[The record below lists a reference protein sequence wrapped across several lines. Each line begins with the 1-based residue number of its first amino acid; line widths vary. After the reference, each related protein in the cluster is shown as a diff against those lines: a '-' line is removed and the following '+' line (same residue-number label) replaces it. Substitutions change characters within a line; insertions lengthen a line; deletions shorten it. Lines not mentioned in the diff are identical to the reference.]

1 MAVFDKNI
9 RILMLKGEKGD
20 EGDAGNY
27 STLDN
32 KPQINNITLS
42 GSKSAEDL
50 GLVAAGELDGISDD
64 IGELQ
69 TLNTTDKESLV
80 NAINE
85 VNGKTIP
92 VEQGGTGA
100 TTAAQART
108 NLGIQE
114 AYILYDSQNGTNGN
128 IDFSTQLNAIG
139 HSLGDFKYLD
149 FYYSNEDEDIEGQN
163 KVAQDDGMCMSRV
176 YKWEYPAED
185 EAYFKNTINLT
196 VSGATTID
204 STTYYVTGSTRYDI
218 GTKTA
223 PNMAIR
229 NNNKSVALGANRSG
243 SGTFSNWYM
252 TVGSVKIKVYRV
264 VGYLE

>member
-9 RILMLKGEKGD
+9 RILMLKGEKG
-20 EGDAGNY
+20 EIGDAGDY

-50 GLVAAGELDGISDD
+50 GLVAVDELDGISED

-69 TLNTTDKESLV
+69 TLNTTNKESLV

-100 TTAAQART
+100 TTAAEART

-128 IDFSTQLNAIG
+128 IDFSTVLNVIG
-139 HSLGDFKYLD
+139 HNLSDFKYLE
-149 FYYSNEDEDIEGQN
+149 FYYSNGDEDTN
-163 KVAQDDGMCMSRV
+163 KVAQDDGMCMARV
-176 YKWEYPAED
+176 YKWEYPAEQ

-196 VSGATTID
+196 VSGSTTI
-204 STTYYVTGSTRYDI
+204 SGTTYYATGSTRYDI
-218 GTKTA
+218 GTSTA
-223 PNMAIR
+223 PNMAVR
-229 NNNKSVALGANRSG
+229 NNNKSVALDANRSG
-243 SGTFSNWYM
+243 SGNFSNWRM
-252 TVGSVKIKVYRV
+252 SVGSANIKVYRV
-264 VGYLE
+264 VGYLV